1 VRGCRAIHGP
11 AAFFCAAAKRLRL
24 YPVDRLLGLL
34 HQPIQFWAAPDGEP
48 PEPLEKLAQ
57 VLDGGVSKDL
67 GLAVMEARESFSEM
81 SLEPLEFRVTCPLQ
95 RRHFLRVN
103 LR

>member
-34 HQPIQFWAAPDGEP
+34 HQPIQFWAAPVVEP

-81 SLEPLEFRVTCPLQ
+81 GREPLEFRVTCPLQ